1 MEEKRG
7 TTKSG
12 FAFAIPAEN
21 LDNMEL
27 VDALAELDEDDPL
40 QISRVCRL
48 LLGKAQRRALYD
60 HLRAPAG
67 NVPIR
72 TAAQEIVEI
81 FGACGETGK
90 N

>member
-1 MEEKRG
+1 MDEKRG
-7 TTKSG
+7 TTGSG

-27 VDALAELDEDDPL
+27 LDALAELDEDDPL

-48 LLGKAQRRALYD
+48 LLGKEQRRALYD

-72 TAAQEIVEI
+72 TVAKEIVEI

>member
-7 TTKSG
+7 TTQSG

-27 VDALAELDEDDPL
+27 LDALAELDENDPL
-40 QISRVCRL
+40 QISRVCVL
-48 LLGKAQRRALYD
+48 LLGKAQRKKLYD

-67 NVPIR
+67 NVPIKDV
-72 TAAQEIVEI
+72 AAAIGEI
-81 FGACGETGK
+81 FTACGDAGK